1 MQHTVA
7 VVTDEALLQA
17 AGVDGAEDGGGAAAV
32 ESCVGTV
39 ERWRESGSN
48 YSPEKHEHFY
58 IFKLIQTIE
67 RRKHKDH
74 TYSCQKYYS

>member
-32 ESCVGTV
+32 GSCVGTV
-39 ERWRESGSN
+39 GRWREMRSN
-48 YSPEKHEHFY
+48 YSTKQHFY
-58 IFKLIQTIE
+58 IFKLIQIIE
-67 RRKHKDH
+67 TKKSIKA
-74 TYSCQKYYS
+74 TYICQKYS

>member
-39 ERWRESGSN
+39 ERWREIGSN
-48 YSPEKHEHFY
+48 YSTKKQHFY
-58 IFKLIQTIE
+58 VFKLIQ
-67 RRKHKDH
+67 K
-74 TYSCQKYYS
+74 